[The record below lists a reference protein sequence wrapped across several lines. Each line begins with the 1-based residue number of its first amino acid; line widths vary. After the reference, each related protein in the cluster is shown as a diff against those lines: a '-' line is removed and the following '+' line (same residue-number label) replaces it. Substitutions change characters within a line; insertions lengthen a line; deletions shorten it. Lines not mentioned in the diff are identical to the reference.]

1 MTSRVRQESYSDL
14 RALTSNAHVTLAP
27 CSQAAHGASDGG
39 VVSSYTAGKGRAT
52 LHVQLCK
59 S

>member
-27 CSQAAHGASDGG
+27 CSRAAHGASDG